1 VELRCVVAIRA
12 IVACVTET
20 RYIGRANL
28 AKRLAAL
35 EGTPSRTTYG
45 DGSARIEL
53 DEAVLTITP
62 PFGLEHEGEYAVVR
76 ADPLLDALAAESRVA
91 VLLVR
96 MGGYAVGVFEGEGLV
111 ASKVGTRFVKGRHKK
126 GGSSSNRFRRRRGEQ
141 ERELVDAAAAEA
153 ARVLEPWRDR
163 VEHVALGG
171 DRSAVSRVLTSRAD
185 LAWLQPLALER
196 FFDVSE
202 PRLRVLEALPY
213 QLYAAKVVEEPR

>member
-1 VELRCVVAIRA
+1 VARI
-12 IVACVTET
+12 TET

-35 EGTPSRTTYG
+35 EGTPSRIVYA

-53 DEAVLTITP
+53 DEAALTITP
-62 PFGLEHEGEYAVVR
+62 PFGLEHEGEYDVVR
-76 ADPLLDALAAESRVA
+76 AEPLLGALAAEPRVA

-96 MGGYAVGVFEGEGLV
+96 MGGYAVGVFEGERLL

-171 DRSAVSRVLTSRAD
+171 DRAAVSRVLASRAE
-185 LAWLQPLALER
+185 LAWLQPLALDR
-196 FFDVSE
+196 FFDVPE

-213 QLYAAKVVEEPR
+213 QLYAAKVVEEPL